1 MSGGEMFEVIAIL
14 AVFLGGVALGVLVIV
29 CAAIK
34 REDKRHSIR
43 GVAPGAVARGTRVL
57 VSLGSRDSTEQ
68 SP

>member
-34 REDKRHSIR
+34 REDKRHSLR
-43 GVAPGAVARGTRVL
+43 DAAPGAVARGTRVL